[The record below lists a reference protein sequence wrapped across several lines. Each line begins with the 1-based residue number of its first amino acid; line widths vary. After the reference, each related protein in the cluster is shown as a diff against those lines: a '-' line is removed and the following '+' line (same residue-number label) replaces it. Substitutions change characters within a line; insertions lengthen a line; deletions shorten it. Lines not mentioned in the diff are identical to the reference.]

1 MSDQLVRIQ
10 NLAHTYLPGTPL
22 ETVALREAH
31 LTIQQGSINA
41 LIGPS
46 GAGKSTLVHYVNTLL
61 RPSQPGRV
69 MVLGQDTASESCD
82 LNRIRRDVG
91 LVFQAPYH
99 QLLERY
105 VGDDVAYGPRRMG
118 LSGPAL
124 RERVR
129 WAMEAVELSF
139 EGFKD
144 RLTFTLSGGEMRR
157 VAIAG
162 VLAVRPL
169 LMILDEATTG
179 LDPRGCN
186 AVRTV
191 LRRMRD
197 EEGMTVLIVS
207 NDMEKVAEL
216 AEQVTVLHEGR
227 TVLSGPASE
236 VMGTKGELQQYG
248 LEPPSG
254 QAIVRKFEDRGLPID
269 TRAITLAQAQ
279 EAIWQAMTP

>member
-1 MSDQLVRIQ
+1 MSDVLVRIQ

-22 ETVALREAH
+22 ETVALLDAH

-69 MVLGQDTASESCD
+69 IVLGQDTASESCD

-91 LVFQAPYH
+91 LVFQAPHH

-105 VGDDVAYGPRRMG
+105 VGDDVAFGPRRMG

-139 EGFKD
+139 EDFKD

-162 VLAVRPL
+162 VLAVRPT

-179 LDPRGCN
+179 LDPRGCT
-186 AVRTV
+186 AVHTV

-216 AEQVTVLHEGR
+216 AEQVTGLHEGR

-236 VMGTKGELQQYG
+236 VMGTKGTLQRYG

-254 QAIVRKFEDRGLPID
+254 QAIVRTFEDRGLPID